1 MSDIYNEQA
10 LEDLE
15 ESEHALTEE
24 ALLAMFALLLI
35 THKELENELRLF
47 YQKYGTD
54 GVVTYAQARKWTSDK
69 DHRRRITNLYLL
81 VNTNFDSLFSVT
93 KDKFQDMIEKVMK
106 KEFSFFG
113 VELDDVDVRWG
124 VDDLT
129 WLHRLENDV
138 RKWNA
143 VVLKDIKQAILKR
156 RNIDQVLTQ
165 LDKRFVSME
174 KVLRGLGITE
184 TTAVGSITRNGI
196 FKELGISKYRYYAR
210 EDERTCDE
218 CGALHGLVFP
228 MSAFEVGVTAS
239 PLHTHCRCW
248 EVPIRD

>member
-1 MSDIYNEQA
+1 MSDIYDEQA

-24 ALLAMFALLLI
+24 ALLAMFALLLA

-47 YQKYGTD
+47 YQRYGTD
-54 GVVTYAQARKWTSDK
+54 GVVTYAQACKWTSDK
-69 DHRRRITNLYLL
+69 DHRRRITNLYML
-81 VNTNFDSLFSVT
+81 VNTKFDSLFSST
-93 KDKFQDMIEKVMK
+93 KDKFEDMILKVME

-124 VDDLT
+124 VDNLT